1 MKARRVNEN
10 ISFERGT
17 DPREQMGIGDAEI
30 QTINKLDRLA
40 RRYGFEK
47 VELDPRDEE
56 EGIINIQRW
65 FDPEYEVQ
73 VLLYKHEDWKPG
85 ELFINWED
93 LEGSGNDSAEQW
105 LDPNEWES
113 HYGEDREMYENVSFE
128 RGMDPKR
135 SMGIGMPNLDNP
147 DYKWKEID
155 PQISS
160 NKWAKN
166 WASEAYETTYKG
178 KIFRMYD
185 TYFLSVVFEDGSEGF
200 MRVDQGRYSRTDK
213 IQDLIVEPMIREF
226 LDEPH

>member
-1 MKARRVNEN
+1 MRARRVNEN

-17 DPREQMGIGDAEI
+17 
-30 QTINKLDRLA
+30 
-40 RRYGFEK
+40 
-47 VELDPRDEE
+47 
-56 EGIINIQRW
+56 
-65 FDPEYEVQ
+65 
-73 VLLYKHEDWKPG
+73 
-85 ELFINWED
+85 
-93 LEGSGNDSAEQW
+93 
-105 LDPNEWES
+105 
-113 HYGEDREMYENVSFE
+113 
-128 RGMDPKR
+128 DPKR

-147 DYKWKEID
+147 DYKWKDID
-155 PQISS
+155 PQIST

-178 KIFRMYD
+178 KRFRMYD